1 MRAIAATALVALSAA
16 ACSPASQ
23 DGAAPRDGGPTS
35 ADPAPGF
42 RAIGQEPGWLAEVAR
57 GDAPAIRLLLDHGE
71 RRLTLP
77 RSTAFDQDGNR
88 SFGYRGMADGLAV
101 ELRIHRET
109 CHDTMSGEAFETR
122 VELRVGEER
131 FDGCGMF
138 LP

>member
-1 MRAIAATALVALSAA
+1 MRTIAPTVLVATLVA
-16 ACSPASQ
+16 ACSPAPQ
-23 DGAAPRDGGPTS
+23 DGAAMPT
-35 ADPAPGF
+35 DPSPSF

-57 GDAPAIRLLLDHGE
+57 GDAPAIRLLLDYGE
-71 RRLTLP
+71 RRLSLQ
-77 RSTAFDQDGNR
+77 RSTRFGGDGDLT
-88 SFGYRGMADGLAV
+88 FGHRGTAEGTVV

-131 FDGCGMF
+131 FVGCGMF